1 MARTKHPCL
10 KTLKAGRIQKRF
22 ESHLISSYKLNE
34 IELTYE
40 SAESMTDGTVERA
53 EQAEPNS
60 SQDRALKLDGRRSL
74 ISPPFRRRLRC

>member
-40 SAESMTDGTVERA
+40 ARAMTDGTVERA